1 MMKRTLSVITVCCVV
16 AAVTVIC
23 CGSAFAAGRDLAYG
37 DEGDDVLELQYRLAD
52 EGYFFDEPTGYFGE
66 ITEGSLI
73 DYQYDMGLDPDGVA
87 GPITQEY
94 LGLSSDYPDDE
105 EPEEDDV
112 VIRPSK
118 TLSFDRVLSR
128 GMEGTDVTALQ
139 QLLAIFGYFDEEAT
153 GFYGDLTYAAVLAF
167 QEEHDLDADGVV
179 GPYTVE
185 VLVTTPGDPENEVII
200 EPYDDYAERVLA
212 AIDDTPATSAGY
224 CASWVTQVMQNAG
237 ILDDVSSLR
246 DTDLSYA
253 ASEGLTDD
261 WYSDSSGFNAN
272 DYWEYVCTSSDRSQ
286 LAPGMVIAT
295 RNSYSYLGKQFGHV
309 GIYLGDGQVISSV
322 GYLETLP
329 LDEWIDRYNNEE
341 LGSTAA
347 WGYVTA

>member
-1 MMKRTLSVITVCCVV
+1 MKRTLSVITVCCVL

-23 CGSAFAAGRDLAYG
+23 CGSVFAAGRDLAYG

-66 ITEGSLI
+66 ITQGSLI

-94 LGLSSDYPDDE
+94 LGLSSEYPDERD
-105 EPEEDDV
+105 PEDDAV
-112 VIRPSK
+112 VIKPSK

-153 GFYGDLTYAAVLAF
+153 GFYGDLTYEAVLAF
-167 QEEHDLDADGVV
+167 QEEHDLDADGVA
-179 GPYTVE
+179 GPDTVE
-185 VLVTTPGDPENEVII
+185 ALITTPGEPGNEVVM
-200 EPYDDYAERVLA
+200 EEYDDYAERVLA
-212 AIDDTPATSAGY
+212 AIDVTPATSAGY
-224 CASWVTQVMQNAG
+224 CASWVTQVMENAG
-237 ILDDVSSLR
+237 ILTYNINSLR
-246 DTDLSYA
+246 NTGLSYA

-272 DYWEYVCTSSDRSQ
+272 DYWAYVCDSTDRDA
-286 LAPGMVIAT
+286 LAPGMVVAS

-309 GIYLGDGQVISSV
+309 GIYIGDGQVISSV
-322 GYLETLP
+322 GYLETLS
-329 LDEWIDRYNNEE
+329 LDEWIERYNNEE
-341 LGSTAA
+341 LGSTVA
-347 WGYVTA
+347 WGYVPL